1 MSVLDKLKNA
11 FRVGKRNPNTLSR
24 KRKQKAENSE
34 PMMKSIK
41 SNAESI

>member
-1 MSVLDKLKNA
+1 VSVLDKLKKA
-11 FRVGKRNPNTLSR
+11 FGVAKRNPNTLNR

-41 SNAESI
+41 SNAEST